1 MNIDLRMPQ
10 FSGTDKEKIQQMH
23 SYMYQLVEQ
32 LQWAFSNIESSSGD
46 SNAGTTIIQQ
56 TITQNNENRPSTP
69 EDAEATFAAIK
80 NLIIKSAD
88 IVDAYY
94 EKIDEK
100 LTKRYVA
107 QSDFGKYQETVDA
120 EISKNAENIT
130 INQTKV
136 ETMSKVFQD
145 RDTSAVIV
153 KSSGYIKTGF
163 LSEGAYGIEVGQRS
177 ENNGVEVLQGSA
189 RFTPQEVGFYD
200 ENAQKSAW
208 LSKRRLHA
216 TEVEAVERQQLGGF
230 VDQIDPMTGDVTTRW
245 VGKES

>member
-145 RDTSAVIV
+145 GKTSAVIV

-163 LSEGAYGIEVGQRS
+163 LSEGAYGIEVGKISEDNVMQR
-177 ENNGVEVLQGSA
+177 SA
-189 RFTPQEVGFYD
+189 RFTQQEVGFYD